1 MSVSSNSDDASDIFW
16 PGYVDAVTNL
26 AINLLFVIAVMSI
39 VVLAATL
46 QIAELSKRKATLGP
60 TAAETTPAGT
70 PEFTLAE
77 LQDDLR
83 VAQANLKSTQ
93 ARLVESQQKIKQSEA
108 TQIPAV
114 TPSPSSSSSSSTS
127 ASASPIARTETVAV
141 AASKTPAS
149 TEAVSLQDVSGGLVV
164 NFAKDAI
171 TLTSAE
177 SSEIV
182 TKLATFGNLR
192 TNRWLITVISPKGFS
207 EALRLSYYRANTV
220 RNVLIENGVVG
231 GAIDLKI
238 QESSQAGAN
247 NAKVLVKL
255 QP

>member
-60 TAAETTPAGT
+60 TPAETTPAGT

-83 VAQANLKSTQ
+83 VAQANLKSTE
-93 ARLVESQQKIKQSEA
+93 ARLVESQRKIQQSEA
-108 TQIPAV
+108 TQIPAA
-114 TPSPSSSSSSSTS
+114 TPSPSS

-141 AASKTPAS
+141 AAPKTPAS

-177 SSEIV
+177 SSELV

-238 QESSQAGAN
+238 LESTQAGAN

>member
-60 TAAETTPAGT
+60 TPAETTPAGT

-83 VAQANLKSTQ
+83 VAQANLKSTE
-93 ARLVESQQKIKQSEA
+93 ARLVESQRKIQQSEA
-108 TQIPAV
+108 TQIPAA
-114 TPSPSSSSSSSTS
+114 TPSPSS

-141 AASKTPAS
+141 AAPKTPAS

-177 SSEIV
+177 SSELV

-238 QESSQAGAN
+238 QESTQAGAN

>member
-108 TQIPAV
+108 TQIPAATP
-114 TPSPSSSSSSSTS
+114 TPSS

-141 AASKTPAS
+141 AAPKTPAS

-238 QESSQAGAN
+238 QESTQAGAN

>member
-60 TAAETTPAGT
+60 TPAETTPAGT

-93 ARLVESQQKIKQSEA
+93 ARLVESQRKIQQSEA
-108 TQIPAV
+108 TQTPAA
-114 TPSPSSSSSSSTS
+114 TPSSSSSS

-141 AASKTPAS
+141 AAPKTPAS

-238 QESSQAGAN
+238 LESTQAGAN

>member
-108 TQIPAV
+108 TQIPAA
-114 TPSPSSSSSSSTS
+114 TPSPSSSSSSS
-127 ASASPIARTETVAV
+127 SASPIARTETVAV

>member
-60 TAAETTPAGT
+60 TPAETTPAGT

-93 ARLVESQQKIKQSEA
+93 ARLVESQRKIQQSEA
-108 TQIPAV
+108 TQIPAA
-114 TPSPSSSSSSSTS
+114 TPSPSYSSSSSS
-127 ASASPIARTETVAV
+127 ASPISRTETVAV
-141 AASKTPAS
+141 AAPKTSAA

-238 QESSQAGAN
+238 LESTQAGAN

>member
-60 TAAETTPAGT
+60 TPAETTPAGT

-93 ARLVESQQKIKQSEA
+93 ARLVESQRKIQQSEA
-108 TQIPAV
+108 TQTPAA
-114 TPSPSSSSSSSTS
+114 TPSSSSSSSS
-127 ASASPIARTETVAV
+127 PSASPIARTETVAV
-141 AASKTPAS
+141 AAPKTPSS

-171 TLTSAE
+171 TLTNAE

-238 QESSQAGAN
+238 QESTQAGAN

>member
-60 TAAETTPAGT
+60 TPAETTPAGT

-83 VAQANLKSTQ
+83 VAQANLKSTE
-93 ARLVESQQKIKQSEA
+93 ARLVESQRKIQRSEA
-108 TQIPAV
+108 TQIPAA
-114 TPSPSSSSSSSTS
+114 TPSPSS

-141 AASKTPAS
+141 AAPKTPAS

-177 SSEIV
+177 SSELV

-238 QESSQAGAN
+238 LESTQAGAN

>member
-1 MSVSSNSDDASDIFW
+1 
-16 PGYVDAVTNL
+16 
-26 AINLLFVIAVMSI
+26 
-39 VVLAATL
+39 
-46 QIAELSKRKATLGP
+46 
-60 TAAETTPAGT
+60 
-70 PEFTLAE
+70 
-77 LQDDLR
+77 
-83 VAQANLKSTQ
+83 
-93 ARLVESQQKIKQSEA
+93 
-108 TQIPAV
+108 
-114 TPSPSSSSSSSTS
+114 
-127 ASASPIARTETVAV
+127 VAV
-141 AASKTPAS
+141 AAPKTPAS
-149 TEAVSLQDVSGGLVV
+149 TETVSLQDVSGGLVV

-238 QESSQAGAN
+238 QESTQAGAN

>member
-108 TQIPAV
+108 TQIPAA
-114 TPSPSSSSSSSTS
+114 TPSPSSSSTS

-182 TKLATFGNLR
+182 SKLATFGNLR

>member
-60 TAAETTPAGT
+60 TPAETTPAGT

-83 VAQANLKSTQ
+83 VAQANLKSTE
-93 ARLVESQQKIKQSEA
+93 ARLVESQRKIQRSEA
-108 TQIPAV
+108 TQIPAA
-114 TPSPSSSSSSSTS
+114 TPSPSS

-141 AASKTPAS
+141 AAPKTPAS

-177 SSEIV
+177 SSELV

-238 QESSQAGAN
+238 QESTQAGAN

>member
-1 MSVSSNSDDASDIFW
+1 MSSNSDDASDIFW

-108 TQIPAV
+108 TQIPAA
-114 TPSPSSSSSSSTS
+114 TPSPSSSSTS

-238 QESSQAGAN
+238 QESTQAGAN

>member
-39 VVLAATL
+39 VVLGATL

-60 TAAETTPAGT
+60 TPAETTPAGT

-83 VAQANLKSTQ
+83 VAQANLKATQ

-108 TQIPAV
+108 TQIPAA
-114 TPSPSSSSSSSTS
+114 TLSSSSSSSSS
-127 ASASPIARTETVAV
+127 AFPIARTETVAV
-141 AASKTPAS
+141 AAPKSAAS
-149 TEAVSLQDVSGGLVV
+149 TEAVSLHDVSGGLVV

-177 SSEIV
+177 SSELV
-182 TKLATFGNLR
+182 TKLTTFGNLR

-238 QESSQAGAN
+238 QESTQAGAN

>member
-108 TQIPAV
+108 TQIPAA
-114 TPSPSSSSSSSTS
+114 TPSPSSSSTS

-141 AASKTPAS
+141 AAPKTPAS

-177 SSEIV
+177 NSEIV
-182 TKLATFGNLR
+182 TKLSTFGNLR

-238 QESSQAGAN
+238 QESTQAGAN

>member
-108 TQIPAV
+108 TQIPAA
-114 TPSPSSSSSSSTS
+114 TPSPSSSSTS

-141 AASKTPAS
+141 AAPKTPAS

-182 TKLATFGNLR
+182 TKLSTFGNLR

>member
-16 PGYVDAVTNL
+16 PGYVYAVTNL

-60 TAAETTPAGT
+60 TPAETTPAGT

-93 ARLVESQQKIKQSEA
+93 ARLVESQRKIQQSEA
-108 TQIPAV
+108 TQIPAA
-114 TPSPSSSSSSSTS
+114 TPSPSYSSSSSS
-127 ASASPIARTETVAV
+127 ASPISRTETVAV
-141 AASKTPAS
+141 AAPKTSAA

-238 QESSQAGAN
+238 QESTQAGAN

>member
-60 TAAETTPAGT
+60 TPAETTPAGT

-83 VAQANLKSTQ
+83 VAQANLKSTE
-93 ARLVESQQKIKQSEA
+93 ARLVESQRKIQRSEA
-108 TQIPAV
+108 TQIPAA
-114 TPSPSSSSSSSTS
+114 TPSPSS

-141 AASKTPAS
+141 AAPKTPAS

-177 SSEIV
+177 SSELV

>member
-93 ARLVESQQKIKQSEA
+93 ARLVESQRKIQQSEA
-108 TQIPAV
+108 TQTPAA
-114 TPSPSSSSSSSTS
+114 TPSSSSSSSSSSS

>member
-108 TQIPAV
+108 TQIPAA
-114 TPSPSSSSSSSTS
+114 TPSSSSSSSSSSS

-182 TKLATFGNLR
+182 TKLSTFGNLR

-238 QESSQAGAN
+238 QESTQAGAN

>member
-39 VVLAATL
+39 VVLGATL

-60 TAAETTPAGT
+60 TPAETTPAGT

-83 VAQANLKSTQ
+83 VAQANLKATQ
-93 ARLVESQQKIKQSEA
+93 ARLVESQRKIQQNEVV
-108 TQIPAV
+108 Q
-114 TPSPSSSSSSSTS
+114 TP
-127 ASASPIARTETVAV
+127 ASPTSSNARTETVAV
-141 AASKTPAS
+141 AAQKTTANA
-149 TEAVSLQDVSGGLVV
+149 EAISLQDVSGGLVV

-171 TLTSAE
+171 TLTSTE
-177 SSEIV
+177 SSELV
-182 TKLATFGNLR
+182 TKLATFGNLN
-192 TNRWLITVISPKGFS
+192 TNRWLVTVISPKGFS
-207 EALRLSYYRANTV
+207 EALRMSYYRANAV
-220 RNVLIENGVVG
+220 RNVLIENGVAG

-238 QESSQAGAN
+238 QESTQGGAN

>member
-1 MSVSSNSDDASDIFW
+1 MSVSSNSDEASDIFW

-108 TQIPAV
+108 TQIPAA
-114 TPSPSSSSSSSTS
+114 TPSPSSSSTS

>member
-60 TAAETTPAGT
+60 TPAETTPAGT

-83 VAQANLKSTQ
+83 VAQANLKSTE
-93 ARLVESQQKIKQSEA
+93 ARLVESQRKIQQSEA
-108 TQIPAV
+108 TQIPAA
-114 TPSPSSSSSSSTS
+114 TPSPSS

-141 AASKTPAS
+141 AAPKTPAS
-149 TEAVSLQDVSGGLVV
+149 TEEVSLQDVSGGLVV

-177 SSEIV
+177 SSELV
-182 TKLATFGNLR
+182 TKLSTFGNLR

-238 QESSQAGAN
+238 LESNQAGAN

>member
-108 TQIPAV
+108 TQIPAA
-114 TPSPSSSSSSSTS
+114 TPSPSTS

>member
-108 TQIPAV
+108 TQIPAA
-114 TPSPSSSSSSSTS
+114 TPSPSSSSTS

-231 GAIDLKI
+231 GASDLKI
-238 QESSQAGAN
+238 QESTQAGAN

>member
-1 MSVSSNSDDASDIFW
+1 MSVTSNSDDASDIFW

-60 TAAETTPAGT
+60 TPAETTPAGT

-93 ARLVESQQKIKQSEA
+93 ARLVESQRKIQQSEA
-108 TQIPAV
+108 TQIPAA
-114 TPSPSSSSSSSTS
+114 TPSPSYSSSSSS
-127 ASASPIARTETVAV
+127 ASPISRTETVAV
-141 AASKTPAS
+141 AAPKTSAA

-238 QESSQAGAN
+238 QESTQAGAN

>member
-60 TAAETTPAGT
+60 TPAETTPAGT

-93 ARLVESQQKIKQSEA
+93 ARLVESQRKIQQSEA
-108 TQIPAV
+108 TQIPAA
-114 TPSPSSSSSSSTS
+114 TPSPSYSSSSSS
-127 ASASPIARTETVAV
+127 ASPISRTETVAV
-141 AASKTPAS
+141 AAPKTSAA

-238 QESSQAGAN
+238 QESTQAGAN

>member
-108 TQIPAV
+108 TQIPAA
-114 TPSPSSSSSSSTS
+114 TPSPSSSSTS

>member
-108 TQIPAV
+108 TQIPAA
-114 TPSPSSSSSSSTS
+114 TPSTSSSSTS
-127 ASASPIARTETVAV
+127 VSASPIARTETVAV

>member
-60 TAAETTPAGT
+60 TPAETTPAGT

-83 VAQANLKSTQ
+83 VAQANLKSTE
-93 ARLVESQQKIKQSEA
+93 ARLVESQRKIQRSEA
-108 TQIPAV
+108 TQIPAA
-114 TPSPSSSSSSSTS
+114 TPSPSS

-141 AASKTPAS
+141 AAPKTPAS
-149 TEAVSLQDVSGGLVV
+149 TETVSLQDVSGGLVV

-238 QESSQAGAN
+238 LESTQAGAN

>member
-108 TQIPAV
+108 TQIPAA
-114 TPSPSSSSSSSTS
+114 TPSPSSSSTS

-141 AASKTPAS
+141 AAPKTPAS

>member
-108 TQIPAV
+108 TQIPAA
-114 TPSPSSSSSSSTS
+114 TPSPSSSSTS

-238 QESSQAGAN
+238 QESTQAGAN

>member
-60 TAAETTPAGT
+60 TPAETTPAGT

-93 ARLVESQQKIKQSEA
+93 ARLVESQRKIQQSEA
-108 TQIPAV
+108 TQTPAA
-114 TPSPSSSSSSSTS
+114 TPSSSSSSS
-127 ASASPIARTETVAV
+127 ASATSVARTETVAV
-141 AASKTPAS
+141 AAPKTSAA

-238 QESSQAGAN
+238 QESTQAGAN

>member
-60 TAAETTPAGT
+60 TPAETTPAGT

-83 VAQANLKSTQ
+83 VAQANLKSTE
-93 ARLVESQQKIKQSEA
+93 ARLVESQRKIQRSEA
-108 TQIPAV
+108 TQIPAA
-114 TPSPSSSSSSSTS
+114 TPSPSS

-141 AASKTPAS
+141 AAPKTPAS

-238 QESSQAGAN
+238 QESTQAGAN

>member
-60 TAAETTPAGT
+60 TPAETTPAGT

-93 ARLVESQQKIKQSEA
+93 ARLVESQRKIQQSEA
-108 TQIPAV
+108 TQIPAA
-114 TPSPSSSSSSSTS
+114 TPSPSYSSSSS
-127 ASASPIARTETVAV
+127 SASPIARTETVAV
-141 AASKTPAS
+141 AAPKTPAS

-238 QESSQAGAN
+238 LESTQAGAN

>member
-1 MSVSSNSDDASDIFW
+1 MSVTSNSDDASDIFW

-60 TAAETTPAGT
+60 TPAETTPAGT

-83 VAQANLKSTQ
+83 VAQANLKSTE
-93 ARLVESQQKIKQSEA
+93 ARLVESQRKIQRSEA
-108 TQIPAV
+108 TQIPAA
-114 TPSPSSSSSSSTS
+114 TPSPSS

-141 AASKTPAS
+141 AAPKTPAS
-149 TEAVSLQDVSGGLVV
+149 TETVSLQDVSGGLVV

-238 QESSQAGAN
+238 LESTQAGAN

>member
-108 TQIPAV
+108 TQIPAA
-114 TPSPSSSSSSSTS
+114 TPSPSSSSTS

-207 EALRLSYYRANTV
+207 ETLRLSYYRANTV

-238 QESSQAGAN
+238 QESTQAGAN

>member
-60 TAAETTPAGT
+60 TPAETTPAGT

-108 TQIPAV
+108 TQIPAA
-114 TPSPSSSSSSSTS
+114 TPSPSS

-141 AASKTPAS
+141 AAPKTPAS
-149 TEAVSLQDVSGGLVV
+149 TETVSLQDVSGGLVV

-171 TLTSAE
+171 TLTSGE

-238 QESSQAGAN
+238 QESTQAGAN

>member
-1 MSVSSNSDDASDIFW
+1 
-16 PGYVDAVTNL
+16 
-26 AINLLFVIAVMSI
+26 MSI

-60 TAAETTPAGT
+60 TPAETTPAGT

-108 TQIPAV
+108 TQIPAATP
-114 TPSPSSSSSSSTS
+114 TPSS

-141 AASKTPAS
+141 AAPKTPAS

-238 QESSQAGAN
+238 LESTQAGAN
-247 NAKVLVKL
+247 NAKVLLKL